1 MIFLLT
7 NNVLIS
13 VYNLIHFAP
22 MKLIKVKTM
31 HIINHECDMLKTLK
45 VFTIF
50 GFVIFTKIV
59 EPQHY
64 L

>member
-1 MIFLLT
+1 
-7 NNVLIS
+7 
-13 VYNLIHFAP
+13 

-31 HIINHECDMLKTLK
+31 HIINNECNMLKTLK
-45 VFTIF
+45 VFTVF
-50 GFVIFTKIV
+50 GLVIFTKIV

>member
-1 MIFLLT
+1 
-7 NNVLIS
+7 
-13 VYNLIHFAP
+13 

-31 HIINHECDMLKTLK
+31 HIINNECNMLKTLK
-45 VFTIF
+45 VFTVF